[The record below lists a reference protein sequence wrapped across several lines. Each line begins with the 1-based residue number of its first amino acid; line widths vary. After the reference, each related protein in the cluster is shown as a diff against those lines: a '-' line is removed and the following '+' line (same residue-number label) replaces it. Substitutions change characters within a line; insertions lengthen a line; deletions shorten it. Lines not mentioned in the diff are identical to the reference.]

1 MSDDRIEAVSRSLGL
16 GEQESADALRRE
28 IRTELRDLH
37 PDRNGGDFASA
48 TSKERFSELSDALA
62 LLDSGSSTSL
72 VPMDT
77 VAPLVTTILEAME
90 GRQVAAP
97 SGPSKRELLRAAARQ
112 EAALR
117 FRVPRYASAG
127 LGAVVTSLWVLPNLV
142 SAAGSPGVANALQAS
157 MLGPL
162 FGNPTLDAVFFGVM
176 VYAWIFFGLTWVME
190 QNDLS
195 RIDWVTTDEA
205 RSTLLRRAVTAG
217 SGTVSKARLRDLV
230 GKTFNRGIV
239 LKLLGARD
247 VSPSFLDEVVDQHVS
262 DLVGRGVLLPV
273 EGASLS
279 PRYEVAQQV
288 IEEIA

>member
-1 MSDDRIEAVSRSLGL
+1 MSDDRIQAVTRSLGL

-77 VAPLVTTILEAME
+77 VAPLVSTILEAME
-90 GRQVAAP
+90 GRQAAAP
-97 SGPSKRELLRAAARQ
+97 SGPSKRELLRASARQ

-127 LGAVVTSLWVLPNLV
+127 LGGVVTGLWVLPNLV

-195 RIDWVTTDEA
+195 RIDWVTTDDA

-217 SGTVSKARLRDLV
+217 SGTVSKSRLRDLV